1 MCRIFNA
8 KLYNNTPWKDSD
20 GFVNGSNECEVQMK
34 SDMFGALSE
43 MFFLSKCH
51 IRGVV
56 LDSDKL
62 IFTWQNDF
70 YFFWEGGVVF
80 TLQPSQ
86 IQANTVMS

>member
-1 MCRIFNA
+1 MVAMNVRNI
-8 KLYNNTPWKDSD
+8 K
-20 GFVNGSNECEVQMK
+20 VQMK

-62 IFTWQNDF
+62 IFTCQN
-70 YFFWEGGVVF
+70 FFLVGGLHITAISSSGKHGNVVI
-80 TLQPSQ
+80 P
-86 IQANTVMS
+86 N